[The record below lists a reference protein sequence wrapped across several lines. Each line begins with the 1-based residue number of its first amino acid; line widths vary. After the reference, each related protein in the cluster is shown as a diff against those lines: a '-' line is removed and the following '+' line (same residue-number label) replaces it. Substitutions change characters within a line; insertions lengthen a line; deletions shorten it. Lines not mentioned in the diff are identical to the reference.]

1 MRSDSPF
8 ARHPELPLVLAAL
21 VLGLAVLALG
31 VIVEGGHLQ
40 AFDRTLMLALRTGD
54 SHDPLG
60 PLWLEAGM
68 VDLTGLG
75 GYAVLTLMTLGAT
88 GYLALSGRTRTALL
102 LVVAILSGLGAN
114 TLLKE
119 LFARPRPDLVA
130 HIVEVH
136 SLSFPSSHAMMSA
149 LVYLTLGTLLAR
161 VQPTRGLR
169 AYVMAAAIV
178 LALLVG
184 VSRVYLGVHWP
195 SDVLAGWCA
204 GAAWALLWGAVALV
218 LERRHR
224 LPRVGSSPK

>member
-1 MRSDSPF
+1 MRSDGPL

-21 VLGLAVLALG
+21 VLGLAVLTLG
-31 VIVEGGHLQ
+31 LVVAGGHLQ

-54 SHDPLG
+54 NHDPLG
-60 PLWLEAGM
+60 PLWLEAGV

-75 GYAVLTLMTLGAT
+75 GTAVLTLMTAAAI
-88 GYLALSGRTRTALL
+88 GYLILSHRGRTAALVTA
-102 LVVAILSGLGAN
+102 AILSGLAAN
-114 TLLKE
+114 MLLKA

-169 AYVMAAAIV
+169 IYVMAVAIA
-178 LALLVG
+178 LALIVG

-195 SDVLAGWCA
+195 SDVLAGWCG

-218 LERRHR
+218 LERRYR
-224 LPRVGSSPK
+224 LPREDSPK